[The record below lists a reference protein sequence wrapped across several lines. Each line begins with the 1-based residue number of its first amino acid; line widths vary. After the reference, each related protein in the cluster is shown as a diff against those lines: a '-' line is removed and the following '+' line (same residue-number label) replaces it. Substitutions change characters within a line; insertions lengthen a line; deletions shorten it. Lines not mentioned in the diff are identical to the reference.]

1 MRGAYEDRRE
11 QLSAAILESSGDSES
26 NLRRYIEAYSE
37 QSALIASVPAD
48 QIPPDLLPYITK
60 VARNAYKVT
69 DEDIEFLKSQGYSE
83 DALFEITLSAALG
96 AGMVRLDSGLAALKG
111 ALYATEKH

>member
-1 MRGAYEDRRE
+1 VEPTKTDVNNY
-11 QLSAAILESSGDSES
+11 LLLF
-26 NLRRYIEAYSE
+26 LRV
-37 QSALIASVPAD
+37 QVIASRICVD
-48 QIPPDLLPYITK
+48 ISKHIPSSQPLSPLSPLIRFPPIFYTK